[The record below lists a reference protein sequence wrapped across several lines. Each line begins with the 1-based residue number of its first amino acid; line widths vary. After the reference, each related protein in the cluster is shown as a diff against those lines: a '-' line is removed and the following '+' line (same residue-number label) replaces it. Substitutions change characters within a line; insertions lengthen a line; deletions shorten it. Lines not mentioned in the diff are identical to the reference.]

1 MTDYAKMIQDC
12 EADLA
17 VIERRLES
25 LRELRALRR
34 KVRDG
39 NLDGRISALETI
51 QIELKYNIRE
61 YAKRDKLQRERS
73 HT

>member
-1 MTDYAKMIQDC
+1 MTDYAKMIEEC

-25 LRELRALRR
+25 LRALRR

-51 QIELKYNIRE
+51 QIELKCNIRE